1 MSRCENCIHWEITM
15 TLEGLRCW
23 KETALWLPGNTHVL
37 LCSDCIEK
45 VMEDFSTPQTQPV
58 ESHYK
63 GPFFFINKMDVLVK
77 NTDKEHFFFMS

>member
-1 MSRCENCIHWEITM
+1 M

-77 NTDKEHFFFMS
+77 KYRQRAFLFHELIYSYH